1 MNFIGCV
8 MSAGLMAT
16 ATAAMAQP
24 APRDIGRPAITVIS
38 DIEGPYA
45 ALPPPPPPRIRR
57 YLPEGRY
64 VPEANFAPDVLPPR
78 EIAAIARDQGFEPLG
93 IPRQRGMFYTLAAI
107 NPDGDDGR
115 LVIDGR
121 SGRLV
126 RFMPAWRMGAA
137 MEDETVASYGPVQ
150 GLPPL
155 PERRAQ
161 RPAKPAPHLA
171 SRTPATPLPR
181 PSPQQSTKGP
191 SPAAAAKAATA
202 VAPAK
207 DASKPA
213 TDAAP
218 KQETAKAE
226 DKPAAS
232 PNPTPAPTEAKPEAK
247 PSTSAPAIQPTE
259 PMPPVQGLE

>member
-1 MNFIGCV
+1 MKFIGCI
-8 MSAGLMAT
+8 MSAAVVAT
-16 ATAAMAQP
+16 ATAATAQP
-24 APRDIGRPAITVIS
+24 APREIGPPAVITAS

-45 ALPPPPPPRIRR
+45 ALPPPPRIR
-57 YLPEGRY
+57 RY
-64 VPEANFAPDVLPPR
+64 VPEAEFAPELLSPR
-78 EIAAIARDQGFEPLG
+78 EIAAIARARGFAPLG

-115 LVIDGR
+115 LVVDGR
-121 SGRLV
+121 TGRLV

-155 PERRAQ
+155 AEGRAP
-161 RPAKPAPHLA
+161 RPPRPVPQLA
-171 SRTPATPLPR
+171 SRTPTTPLPR

-191 SPAAAAKAATA
+191 SPAAAAKAATP
-202 VAPAK
+202 VAPVK
-207 DASKPA
+207 DASKPT

-218 KQETAKAE
+218 KQETATAQ

-232 PNPTPAPTEAKPEAK
+232 PAPPPAPTEAKP
-247 PSTSAPAIQPTE
+247 APTIQPTE

>member
-1 MNFIGCV
+1 MKFIGWM
-8 MSAGLMAT
+8 MSAGFVAT
-16 ATAAMAQP
+16 ATAALAQP
-24 APRDIGRPAITVIS
+24 APPREIGRPAITATS

-45 ALPPPPPPRIRR
+45 AMPPTRQR
-57 YLPEGRY
+57 RY
-64 VPEANFAPDVLPPR
+64 VPEATFAPAVLSPR
-78 EIAAIARDQGFEPLG
+78 EISAIARDEGFAPLG

-121 SGRLV
+121 TGRLV

-137 MEDETVASYGPVQ
+137 MEEETLASYGPVQ

-155 PERRAQ
+155 AEG
-161 RPAKPAPHLA
+161 RPPRPPRSVPHLA
-171 SRTPATPLPR
+171 SRTPTTPLPR

-191 SPAAAAKAATA
+191 SPAAASNAAAA
-202 VAPAK
+202 VAPSK
-207 DASKPA
+207 DAAKPA
-213 TDAAP
+213 ADATP
-218 KQETAKAE
+218 KQETATVQ

-232 PNPTPAPTEAKPEAK
+232 PVPAPAPTEIK
-247 PSTSAPAIQPTE
+247 PSTPAIQPTE

>member
-1 MNFIGCV
+1 
-8 MSAGLMAT
+8 MSAGFVAT
-16 ATAAMAQP
+16 ATAALAQP
-24 APRDIGRPAITVIS
+24 APPREIGRPAITATS

-45 ALPPPPPPRIRR
+45 AMPPTWQR
-57 YLPEGRY
+57 RY
-64 VPEANFAPDVLPPR
+64 VPEATFAPAVLSPR
-78 EIAAIARDQGFEPLG
+78 EISAIARDEGFAPLG

-137 MEDETVASYGPVQ
+137 MEEETLASYGPIQ

-155 PERRAQ
+155 AEG
-161 RPAKPAPHLA
+161 RPPRPPRPVPQVA
-171 SRTPATPLPR
+171 SRTPTTPLPR

-191 SPAAAAKAATA
+191 SPAAASNAAAA
-202 VAPAK
+202 VAPSK
-207 DASKPA
+207 DAAKPA
-213 TDAAP
+213 ADATP
-218 KQETAKAE
+218 KQETATVQ

-232 PNPTPAPTEAKPEAK
+232 PVPAPAPTEIK
-247 PSTSAPAIQPTE
+247 PSTPAIQPTE

>member
-1 MNFIGCV
+1 MNIIGCV
-8 MSAGLMAT
+8 MSAGLMAG

-24 APRDIGRPAITVIS
+24 APRDIGPPAITVIS

-45 ALPPPPPPRIRR
+45 ALPPPPRIRR

-64 VPEANFAPDVLPPR
+64 VPEASFAPDLLPPR
-78 EIAAIARDQGFEPLG
+78 AIVAIARDQGFAPLG
-93 IPRQRGMFYTLAAI
+93 LPRQRGMFYTLAAI

-137 MEDETVASYGPVQ
+137 MEDETVAGYGPVQ

-155 PERRAQ
+155 PDSRAP
-161 RPAKPAPHLA
+161 RPAKPVPQLA

-191 SPAAAAKAATA
+191 SPTMAAKAATT
-202 VAPAK
+202 VAPVK

-226 DKPAAS
+226 NKSAAS
-232 PNPTPAPTEAKPEAK
+232 PAPGSPAPTEAKP
-247 PSTSAPAIQPTE
+247 STPTIQPTE
-259 PMPPVQGLE
+259 AMPPVQGLE

>member
-24 APRDIGRPAITVIS
+24 APRDIGPPAVTVVS

-45 ALPPPPPPRIRR
+45 ALPPPPPRIRR
-57 YLPEGRY
+57 YLREGRY
-64 VPEANFAPDVLPPR
+64 VPEANLAPDVLPPR
-78 EIAAIARDQGFEPLG
+78 AIAAIARDQGFEPLG

-155 PERRAQ
+155 PEGRAP
-161 RPAKPAPHLA
+161 RPPKPVPHLA
-171 SRTPATPLPR
+171 SRAPTTPLPR

-191 SPAAAAKAATA
+191 SPATAAKAATA
-202 VAPAK
+202 VAPVK
-207 DASKPA
+207 DGSKPTTDAS
-213 TDAAP
+213 P

-232 PNPTPAPTEAKPEAK
+232 PIAAPAPTEAKP
-247 PSTSAPAIQPTE
+247 STPAPAIQPTE

>member
-1 MNFIGCV
+1 MKFIGWM
-8 MSAGLMAT
+8 MSAGFVAT
-16 ATAAMAQP
+16 ATAALAQP
-24 APRDIGRPAITVIS
+24 APPREIGRPAITATS

-45 ALPPPPPPRIRR
+45 AMPPPRQR
-57 YLPEGRY
+57 RY
-64 VPEANFAPDVLPPR
+64 VPEATFAPAVLSPR
-78 EIAAIARDQGFEPLG
+78 EISAIARDEGFAPLG

-137 MEDETVASYGPVQ
+137 MEEETLASYGPVQ

-155 PERRAQ
+155 AEG
-161 RPAKPAPHLA
+161 RPPRPPRSVPHLA
-171 SRTPATPLPR
+171 SRTPTTPLPR

-191 SPAAAAKAATA
+191 SPAAASNAAAA
-202 VAPAK
+202 VTPGK
-207 DASKPA
+207 DASKPN
-213 TDAAP
+213 TDAP
-218 KQETAKAE
+218 RQESATVQ
-226 DKPAAS
+226 DKPAAA
-232 PNPTPAPTEAKPEAK
+232 PAPTPTEAKP
-247 PSTSAPAIQPTE
+247 STPPIQPTE